1 MTPFLY
7 IAVALETGLMSQAP
21 SEQVSFSPLS
31 FLYLFYASLNLVART
46 SGNGEQLYF
55 HFFIM
60 CGEVSSED
68 SRKKDLQ
75 KNILRA
81 IFCFRRLRKH
91 PICLRI

>member
-55 HFFIM
+55 HLFIM

-75 KNILRA
+75 KKYFESNLLFPTVA
-81 IFCFRRLRKH
+81 
-91 PICLRI
+91 